1 MFENKQVEAVAH
13 ILAATILLDKR
24 QRDREMV
31 EFCYYVKTINQDLC
45 SKTIL
50 PRQKIMDWFETQKQD
65 LTTGLA
71 NDTDGSF
78 KTNLLKPITDPKIR
92 RKVLTAIFA
101 ISISD
106 QEFHDEESS
115 FIKTAVNLWQVGT
128 PSMTDVSEMAS

>member
-1 MFENKQVEAVAH
+1 MFANKQVEAVAR
-13 ILAATILLDKR
+13 ILAVTILLDKR

-50 PRQKIMDWFETQKQD
+50 PRQKIMDWFEAHKQEFA
-65 LTTGLA
+65 TGLA

-78 KTNLLKPITDPKIR
+78 KTNLLKPITDPNIR

-106 QEFHDEESS
+106 QEFHNEECS
-115 FIKTAVNLWQVGT
+115 FIKTAINLWQVGM
-128 PSMTDVSEMAS
+128 PSMTEVSEMAG